1 MVSLQW
7 NLVCTSEW
15 KVHIAKFS
23 LLVGTIF
30 GYLVLGVLAD
40 WFGRHLVLIIS
51 VFFTLVFGMTVAFS
65 VDVTMFSTLRFFE
78 GFFLAGI
85 ALSLYVLS
93 KY

>member
-1 MVSLQW
+1 MWLTF
-7 NLVCTSEW
+7 NLVCASAW

-23 LLVGTIF
+23 LLVGSIF

-40 WFGRHLVLIIS
+40 WFGRHLVLIFS

-85 ALSLYVLS
+85 TLTLYVLTRT
-93 KY
+93 